1 MEINTATDAMA
12 ALAQETRLRVF
23 RLLVEAGSGGL
34 SASVIADTLGIPA
47 NTLSFHVKNLLGA
60 NLVQARREGRFIYY
74 AANFEHMEA
83 LLGFLT
89 TNCCRGAIQ
98 RAAS

>member
-1 MEINTATDAMA
+1 MA

-23 RLLVEAGSGGL
+23 RLLVEAGTGGL
-34 SASVIADTLGIPA
+34 SASVIADTIGIPA

-60 NLVQARREGRFIYY
+60 GLVRARKEGRFIYY
-74 AANFEHMEA
+74 AANFERMEA

-89 TNCCRGAIQ
+89 ENCCRGAIQ
-98 RAAS
+98 RTAS

>member
-1 MEINTATDAMA
+1 MA

-23 RLLVEAGSGGL
+23 RLLVEAGSDGL
-34 SASVIADTLGIPA
+34 SASVIADTIDIPA

-60 NLVQARREGRFIYY
+60 GLVQARREGRFIYY

-89 TNCCRGAIQ
+89 KNCCRGAIQ